1 MTARPSRQLRILWV
15 TNDLPPRAG
24 GIQQFVANLLG
35 RVHPTSTVV
44 VGPAGG
50 LDGAVHDDR
59 QPYRTVRHS
68 GPILPTPQVARLAVE
83 VGRLHRPDVVVLG
96 AAWPLG
102 ELAPTLGRAL
112 RAPVVAL
119 SHGLEAGIA
128 QAGGGWLLARATR
141 GLAAVTTISGWTEER
156 LRPYLRA
163 SRHAR
168 LPPGV
173 DVARFRPDVDGTD
186 ARRGWG
192 IRGDVQLVGCI
203 SRLVPRKG
211 QDQLL
216 AAWPG
221 LRRRHPDAIL
231 ALVGDGPAGPELAKR
246 VAALEPD
253 PGVVLAG
260 PVPWDAL
267 PASHAALDVFAMPCR
282 TRWGGLD
289 VEGLGI
295 VYLEA
300 QASGVPAIA
309 GRSGGA
315 PEAVVDGVTGTVVD
329 GQDPRELV
337 DALDHW
343 LSDPAARAAAGRAG
357 RREVE
362 RRWSWTTIADRFAAL
377 LDEVVTTGRPDVG

>member
-1 MTARPSRQLRILWV
+1 MTVGGSRDPRILWV

-24 GIQQFVANLLG
+24 GIEQFVANLLD
-35 RVHPTSTVV
+35 RVHPASTVV

-50 LDGAVHDDR
+50 LDGAVHDQR
-59 QPYRTVRHS
+59 QAYRTVRHS
-68 GPILPTPQVARLAVE
+68 GSILPTARVARLAVE

-102 ELAPTLGRAL
+102 ELAPVLGRAL
-112 RAPVVAL
+112 GVPVVAL

-128 QAGGGWLLARATR
+128 QAGGGWLIARATR
-141 GLAAVTTISGWTEER
+141 GLAAVTTISGWTEEQ
-156 LRPYLRA
+156 LAPYLRA
-163 SRHAR
+163 SRHAH

-173 DVARFRPDVDGTD
+173 DVARFRPDVDGVAT
-186 ARRGWG
+186 RRAWG
-192 IRGDVQLVGCI
+192 VPGDVPLVGCI

-216 AAWPG
+216 AAWPEV
-221 LRRRHPDAIL
+221 RHRHPDTVL
-231 ALVGDGPAGPELAKR
+231 ALVGEGPAGPELDRR
-246 VAALEPD
+246 VVALGPD
-253 PGVVLAG
+253 PGVVLPGRVA
-260 PVPWDAL
+260 WDAL

-300 QASGVPAIA
+300 QASGVPAVA

-315 PEAVVDGVTGTVVD
+315 PEAVVDGITGTVVD
-329 GQDPRELV
+329 GDDPRAIV
-337 DALDHW
+337 GALDHW
-343 LSDPAARAAAGRAG
+343 LSDPAARTAAGQAG
-357 RREVE
+357 RREAE
-362 RRWSWTTIADRFAAL
+362 TRWSWAVIADRFAAL
-377 LDEVVTTGRPDVG
+377 LDEVITTGRPAAG